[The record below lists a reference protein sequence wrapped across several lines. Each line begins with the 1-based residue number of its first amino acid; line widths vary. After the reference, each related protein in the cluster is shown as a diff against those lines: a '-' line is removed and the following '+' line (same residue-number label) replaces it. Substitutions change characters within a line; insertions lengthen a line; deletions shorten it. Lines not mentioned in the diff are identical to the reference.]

1 MKVAVVAPWGS
12 ARCGLRTYTKFLV
25 EELSKLTEV
34 WVVPHYR
41 YAQPSRQYARWLAR
55 RVNRLKP
62 DIVHVMHEYGVW
74 NLWDPG
80 VFLEFLGLVRGRR
93 IVTMHSTGH
102 PVEKE
107 ISRLADAVIVHNRYM
122 YEVFQGNK
130 DKALILPHGCRII
143 SIPRD
148 VARRRLGVKPD
159 TYMIGV
165 FGFIDWRKGHDIA
178 LEAFSKLKDAEM
190 VFVGGWHSDS
200 VTPYMQQVIMKARE
214 LGVRVTGYVDDAT
227 FETWLAAV
235 DVVLHPARAVSESGV
250 VSAALGAG
258 KPVVATDHPAF
269 EEKPVARF
277 KTVEELVDI
286 LEELRDPGRR
296 EEWGRRARE
305 YAERNSWSMV
315 AEKHA
320 ELYMSLLT

>member
-1 MKVAVVAPWGS
+1 
-12 ARCGLRTYTKFLV
+12 
-25 EELSKLTEV
+25 
-34 WVVPHYR
+34 
-41 YAQPSRQYARWLAR
+41 
-55 RVNRLKP
+55 
-62 DIVHVMHEYGVW
+62 
-74 NLWDPG
+74 
-80 VFLEFLGLVRGRR
+80 
-93 IVTMHSTGH
+93 
-102 PVEKE
+102 
-107 ISRLADAVIVHNRYM
+107 
-122 YEVFQGNK
+122 VFQGNK